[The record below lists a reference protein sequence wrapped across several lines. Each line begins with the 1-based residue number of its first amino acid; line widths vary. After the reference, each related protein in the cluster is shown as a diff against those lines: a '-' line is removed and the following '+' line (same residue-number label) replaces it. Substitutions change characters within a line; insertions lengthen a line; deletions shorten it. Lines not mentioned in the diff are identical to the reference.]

1 MKTEVDLIKTTK
13 NRLIRVMAIEFDH
26 YSMHSHTY
34 TEILIVLKGSTNL
47 TLNSKT
53 YLLNEKDIVII
64 NPKELHQL
72 RSEASCIVLSAYFNV
87 STFLDD
93 KQNEKII
100 FDLNS
105 VDLPNNPNYE
115 TIRYF
120 IYSII
125 RLNSQNNV
133 NAYYN
138 TRAISYSLFAQ
149 LVNNFKNDI
158 SSSKASTKEDDA
170 ITLIT
175 SYINEHYAEKLTLN
189 QIADIF
195 NYTESHVAKM
205 FKKSLNKTFIQYY
218 DTLRVN
224 YSIDDLTLT
233 NYSIEEISFMHGFDS
248 SRSYVRAFK
257 NVFECYP
264 SEYRKRNKENK
275 EIAISDNN
283 KLLKEVLDIIMAKY
297 LRYIKRKNIKETVRT
312 TKELVTIDGLNDY
325 KKIKNPSAMIIRL
338 GNINF
343 LYNSNIIS
351 ELKEIQNEMK
361 YKYIEL
367 TSIFHQ
373 TQRLYKKTANEI
385 MLNKPMMDNIAKMI
399 YDLKLSPYFKFK
411 YSIFSNCPELITS
424 FLKYFIQSSPYQFND
439 ILISINFE
447 HEIEYAK
454 EEKYT
459 YTYKIISYYKKLRGM
474 FGNKIRFVSPS
485 ILSAEDYRTAI
496 SVDRG
501 HNIFD
506 YYSINYV
513 AATNKALAL
522 DADEVKKF
530 IEELDNISSTKLNNI
545 LLENI
550 NFTNQVNL
558 LNDTLFKS
566 AYQCKNIIDIWDSI
580 SAFVMN
586 NMFDIT
592 IENFFDNNPYLGYNG
607 YYTFNYT
614 KKASYYANQFLS
626 KLKDNVIKKGK
637 NFIVTFDD
645 DKIVILINNYLHYSE
660 LYAENEYFELTDQ
673 DRYKCF
679 AKYTDINFIFEISG
693 LDYQA
698 ARIKTTYINKS
709 SGSSYDIYKEISKQN
724 ILSND
729 ELNQMKNLCVPKFKI
744 EIAKINKGVL
754 KIDSTVEPLE
764 TKIIEISLS

>member
-1 MKTEVDLIKTTK
+1 MKTEIDLIKSSK
-13 NRLIRVMAIEFDH
+13 NRLIRVIAAEFD
-26 YSMHSHTY
+26 YYPMHSHTY
-34 TEILIVLKGSTNL
+34 TELLIVLKGNTTL
-47 TLNSKT
+47 ILNSKT
-53 YLLNEKDIVII
+53 YHLSEKDTVII
-64 NPKELHQL
+64 NPKELHHL
-72 RSEASCIVLSAYFNV
+72 KSDSSCIILSAFFSV

-105 VDLPNNPNYE
+105 VEYPNNPNYE
-115 TIRYF
+115 NIRYF

-133 NAYYN
+133 NTYYN

-158 SSSKASTKEDDA
+158 SSSNTSVNEEDT
-170 ITLIT
+170 ISLIT
-175 SYINEHYAEKLTLN
+175 SYINEHYSEGLSLSNISNT
-189 QIADIF
+189 F
-195 NYTESHVAKM
+195 NYTESHVSKM
-205 FKKSLNKTFIQYY
+205 FKKYLNKTFIQYY
-218 DTLRVN
+218 DALRVN

-233 NYSIEEISFMHGFDS
+233 NNSIEEISYIHGFDS
-248 SRSYVRAFK
+248 PRSYVRAFK
-257 NVFECYP
+257 NIYNCYP
-264 SEYRKRNKENK
+264 SEYRK
-275 EIAISDNN
+275 NN
-283 KLLKEVLDIIMAKY
+283 KNNNEISLSDSNNLFKEVLDIIMAKY

-312 TKELVTIDGLNDY
+312 TKELITIDGLNNYIRVD
-325 KKIKNPSAMIIRL
+325 NPSSMIIRL

-373 TQRLYKKTANEI
+373 TQRLYKLNSNEI

-411 YSIFSNCPELITS
+411 YSIFSDSPDLITA
-424 FLKYFIQSSPYQFND
+424 FIKYFIKSSPYQFDD
-439 ILISINFE
+439 ILISINYE
-447 HEIEYAK
+447 HDIEYTK

-459 YTYKIISYYKKLRGM
+459 YTYKIISYFKKLRSI
-474 FGNKIRFVSPS
+474 FGNKIRFISPS
-485 ILSAEDYRTAI
+485 ILCIEDYRTAI

-501 HNIFD
+501 HNVFD

-513 AATNKALAL
+513 AATNNTIAK

-530 IEELDNISSTKLNNI
+530 IDELDKISPTKLNNI
-545 LLENI
+545 LIENI
-550 NFTNQVNL
+550 NFTNHVNL

-566 AYQCKNIIDIWDSI
+566 SYHCKNIIDIWDNI
-580 SAFVMN
+580 SAYVMN

-614 KKASYYANQFLS
+614 KKASYYANLFLS
-626 KLKDNVIKKGK
+626 KLKNKVLKKGK
-637 NFIVTFDD
+637 NFIVTYDN

-660 LYAENEYFELTDQ
+660 LYAESEYFELTDQ
-673 DRYKCF
+673 DRYSCF
-679 AKYTDINFIFEISG
+679 AKYTDIDFIFEISG
-693 LDYQA
+693 LDYQS
-698 ARIKTTYINKS
+698 ARIKTTYINKL